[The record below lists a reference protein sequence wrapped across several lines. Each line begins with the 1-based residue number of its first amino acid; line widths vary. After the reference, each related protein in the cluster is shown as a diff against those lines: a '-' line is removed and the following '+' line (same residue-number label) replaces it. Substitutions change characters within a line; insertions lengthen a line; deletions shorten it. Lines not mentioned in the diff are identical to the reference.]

1 MTKNEA
7 KPEIVKMI
15 KSMEKEIQQG
25 VDIEKLGISLDIPHK
40 YIDEILLDI
49 ESEGLIEINS
59 HGIGT
64 VRIITVRQYK

>member
-15 KSMEKEIQQG
+15 KSMEKDIQQR
-25 VDIEKLGISLDIPHK
+25 VDIEKLGISLDIPYK

-49 ESEGLIEINS
+49 ESEGLIEIN